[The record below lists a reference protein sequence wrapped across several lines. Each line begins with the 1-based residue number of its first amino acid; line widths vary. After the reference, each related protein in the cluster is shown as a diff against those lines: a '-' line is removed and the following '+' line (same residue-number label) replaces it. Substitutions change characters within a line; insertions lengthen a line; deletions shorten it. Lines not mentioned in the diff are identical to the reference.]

1 VATTTTRAHRSLGA
15 VILAAGKGERLRSA
29 RPKVLHPICGRPAL
43 WHVIQTALAAEPDK
57 IVIVVGHGAD
67 DVRDAVASWKLT
79 PKPVLVEQ
87 SKQLGT
93 AHAVLAARTA
103 VGRVTDVLVANG
115 DFDPVRPGDVRALVR
130 HHRRVGATVTIA
142 STELRNPGTYQR
154 IVRDGG
160 RVVDVI
166 EGTDASTQVRRINE
180 VGTNWMVFERG
191 PLFGALPKVR
201 RNNRQREY
209 YLNDAVTILLREG
222 RRVDAIRCDTGGT
235 LGLNTRGG
243 LAAVTAVVRDRINER
258 HLAGGVTLVD
268 PGATYIDVDA
278 TIGRDTVI
286 HPNTFLEGVTSIGA
300 GCVIGP
306 STRLRDATVGDRS
319 EVTFSVV
326 MGSRIGRDAH
336 VGPFAR
342 LRDGVELAD
351 GATIGN
357 FVEVKAS
364 RVGRGSKA
372 KHLTY
377 LGDAEIGDE
386 VNVGAGTVTVN
397 YDGYRKHRTRI
408 EDGASIGSDTMLVAP
423 IQIGRDATT
432 GAGSV
437 ITKDVPPGAL
447 AIERGEQRTVPGYRG
462 RKDAEHR
469 RGTRRR

>member
-1 VATTTTRAHRSLGA
+1 LATTTTRAHRSLGA

-43 WHVIQTALAAEPDK
+43 WHVVQTALAAKPDK

-79 PKPVLVEQ
+79 PKPVFVEQ

-93 AHAVLAARTA
+93 AHAVLAARSA
-103 VGRVTDVLVANG
+103 VGRVSEVLVANG
-115 DFDPVRPGDVRALVR
+115 DFDPVRPDDVRALVR
-130 HHRRVGATVTIA
+130 HHRRVGAAVTIA
-142 STELRNPGTYQR
+142 STELHDPGTYQR

-160 RVVDVI
+160 RVIDVI
-166 EGTDASTQVRRINE
+166 EGTDASAQVRRINE
-180 VGTNWMVFERG
+180 VGTNWMVCERG
-191 PLFGALPKVR
+191 PLFRALPKVR
-201 RNNRQREY
+201 RNNRLREY
-209 YLNDAVTILLREG
+209 YLNDAVTILLRDG
-222 RRVDAIRCDTGGT
+222 LRVDAIRCDTGGT
-235 LGLNTRGG
+235 LGLNSRGG
-243 LAAVTAVVRDRINER
+243 LAAVTAIVRDRINER
-258 HLAGGVTLVD
+258 HLAAGVTLVD
-268 PGATYIDVDA
+268 PGTTYIDVDA
-278 TIGRDTVI
+278 TIGRDTAI
-286 HPNTFLEGVTSIGA
+286 YPNTFLEGATTIGSA
-300 GCVIGP
+300 CVIGP
-306 STRLRDATVGDRS
+306 STRLRDATIGDRS

-326 MGSRIGRDAH
+326 TGSTIGRDAH

-342 LRDGVELAD
+342 LRDGVDLAD

-357 FVEVKAS
+357 FVEVKAT

-377 LGDAEIGDE
+377 LGDAEIGDD

-397 YDGYRKHRTRI
+397 YDGYRKHPTRI
-408 EDGASIGSDTMLVAP
+408 DDGASIGSDTMLVAP
-423 IQIGRDATT
+423 IRIGRDATT

-437 ITKDVPPGAL
+437 ITNDVPPGAL
-447 AIERGEQRTVPGYRG
+447 AVERGQQRTISGYRD

>member
-1 VATTTTRAHRSLGA
+1 LATTTTRAHRSLGA

-43 WHVIQTALAAEPDK
+43 WHVVQTALAAKPDK

-79 PKPVLVEQ
+79 PKPVFVEQ

-93 AHAVLAARTA
+93 AHAVLAARSA
-103 VGRVTDVLVANG
+103 VGRVSEVLVANG
-115 DFDPVRPGDVRALVR
+115 DFDPVRPDDVRALVR
-130 HHRRVGATVTIA
+130 HHRRVGAAVTIA
-142 STELRNPGTYQR
+142 STELHDPGTYQR

-160 RVVDVI
+160 RVIDVI
-166 EGTDASTQVRRINE
+166 EGTDASAQVRRINE
-180 VGTNWMVFERG
+180 VGTNWMVCERG
-191 PLFGALPKVR
+191 PLFRALPKVR
-201 RNNRQREY
+201 RNNRLREY
-209 YLNDAVTILLREG
+209 YLNDAVTILLRDG
-222 RRVDAIRCDTGGT
+222 LRVDAIRCDTGGT
-235 LGLNTRGG
+235 LGLNSRGG
-243 LAAVTAVVRDRINER
+243 LAAVTAIVRDRINER
-258 HLAGGVTLVD
+258 HLAAGVTLVD
-268 PGATYIDVDA
+268 PGTTYIDVDA
-278 TIGRDTVI
+278 TIGRDTAI
-286 HPNTFLEGVTSIGA
+286 YPNTFLEGATTIGSA
-300 GCVIGP
+300 CVVGP
-306 STRLRDATVGDRS
+306 STRLRDATIGDRS

-326 MGSRIGRDAH
+326 TGSTIGRDAH

-342 LRDGVELAD
+342 LRDGVDLAD

-357 FVEVKAS
+357 FVEVKAT

-377 LGDAEIGDE
+377 LGDAEIGDD

-397 YDGYRKHRTRI
+397 YDGYRKHPTRI
-408 EDGASIGSDTMLVAP
+408 DDGASIGSDTMLVAP
-423 IQIGRDATT
+423 IRIGRDATT

-437 ITKDVPPGAL
+437 ITNDVPPGAL
-447 AIERGEQRTVPGYRG
+447 AVERGQQRTISGYRD